1 MFLKILGHTCKQ
13 KPLSLLGIWRNK
25 AGSELLA
32 VCTQATES
40 FSLNQCRRQLIYI
53 LIRDR
58 LYKLKK
64 KKKREREGALSA
76 SSFEFYFVLGSLKS

>member
-13 KPLSLLGIWRNK
+13 KPLSPQELQRNK

-40 FSLNQCRRQLIYI
+40 FSLNQCRRQLIYV

-58 LYKLKK
+58 LYEW
-64 KKKREREGALSA
+64 KKKREG
-76 SSFEFYFVLGSLKS
+76 SFC